1 MEVSYRY
8 FIPVKYFPEE
18 GGHAGIR
25 SWVHCAVLK
34 MPIEEFQPT
43 EIPWEIDTSHRSSS
57 QKRWTEREREREERL
72 RFCRREAPPKGNSAG
87 AWHKSRLPTACG
99 RKADCGC
106 TYWQR
111 IWDWDRHPPE
121 LPIENM
127 SFRRRKHVLNY
138 PNSCAKTK
146 HSLYGNLFA

>member
-25 SWVHCAVLK
+25 SWVSVHCAVLR

-57 QKRWTEREREREERL
+57 QKRWTERERERERGEAPLLSERGASQGKFSGRVAQIQAANGMRKEGRL
-72 RFCRREAPPKGNSAG
+72 RLHILAKDLGLGQTPARAPNREYVIPSSQTCPKLS
-87 AWHKSRLPTACG
+87 KLLRE
-99 RKADCGC
+99 D
-106 TYWQR
+106 
-111 IWDWDRHPPE
+111 
-121 LPIENM
+121 
-127 SFRRRKHVLNY
+127 
-138 PNSCAKTK
+138 
-146 HSLYGNLFA
+146 